1 MAPCSGCLFHS
12 IPVSIPEMGPIQI
25 NGKEATL
32 LPYLAQYRPVHWKP
46 ILVANNTMH
55 SGCGCAMVA
64 TRRPNVA
71 FFMLRVG
78 CRILIWRS
86 RRSWEDAVVAG
97 ALLGPS
103 IAVTPH
109 ISLRTVVFI
118 ALPVM
123 LHSQS
128 RVNQWCLGFYC
139 NATKT
144 RAGIYRGASNMI
156 IRSLTF

>member
-1 MAPCSGCLFHS
+1 
-12 IPVSIPEMGPIQI
+12 
-25 NGKEATL
+25 
-32 LPYLAQYRPVHWKP
+32 
-46 ILVANNTMH
+46 MH

-109 ISLRTVVFI
+109 ISLLTVVFI
-118 ALPVM
+118 TLPVM
-123 LHSQS
+123 CTTLTPVHLVRQN
-128 RVNQWCLGFYC
+128 VLL
-139 NATKT
+139 NASFT
-144 RAGIYRGASNMI
+144 I
-156 IRSLTF
+156 